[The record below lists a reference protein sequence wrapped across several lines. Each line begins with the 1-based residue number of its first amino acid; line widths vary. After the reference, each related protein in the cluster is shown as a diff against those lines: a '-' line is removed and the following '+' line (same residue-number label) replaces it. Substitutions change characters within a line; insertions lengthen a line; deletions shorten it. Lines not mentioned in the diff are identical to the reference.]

1 MINPQAKL
9 PVYVVIDIGEVTNP
23 DDHKANTERSV
34 ATLNASLKDF
44 GGRYVAR
51 TDQITALDG
60 TASKRIVIIAF
71 DSVEKAK
78 DWYNSPEQKK
88 VHEIRI
94 KNTKSRAFIVEG
106 L

>member
-1 MINPQAKL
+1 MIDAQAKS
-9 PVYVVIDIGEVTNP
+9 PVYVVVDIGEVTNP
-23 DDHKANTERSV
+23 EGHKDNTERSV

-60 TASKRIVIIAF
+60 TASKRIIIIAF
-71 DSVEKAK
+71 DTAQKAK
-78 DWYNSPEQKK
+78 DWYDSPEQKK
-88 VHEIRI
+88 VHETRI